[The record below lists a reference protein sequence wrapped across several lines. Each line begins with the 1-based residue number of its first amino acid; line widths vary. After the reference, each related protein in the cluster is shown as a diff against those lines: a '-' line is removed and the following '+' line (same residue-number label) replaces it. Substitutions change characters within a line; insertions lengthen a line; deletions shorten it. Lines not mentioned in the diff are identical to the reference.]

1 MKNVL
6 SKHTD
11 CQGRNQIKTPRKCDV
26 DPQSFFPEI
35 LMKLALSRWN
45 VPVNVL
51 HKRRS
56 VDYTEIHNKN
66 RT

>member
-26 DPQSFFPEI
+26 DPQSFSGNSHEI
-35 LMKLALSRWN
+35 TLSR
-45 VPVNVL
+45 
-51 HKRRS
+51 
-56 VDYTEIHNKN
+56 
-66 RT
+66 